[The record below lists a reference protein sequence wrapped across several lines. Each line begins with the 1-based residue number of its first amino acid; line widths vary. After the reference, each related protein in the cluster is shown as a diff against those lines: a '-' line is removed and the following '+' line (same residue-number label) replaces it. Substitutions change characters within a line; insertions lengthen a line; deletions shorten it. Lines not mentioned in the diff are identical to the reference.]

1 MRRAA
6 LLAAASLAAILIQ
19 LTLLNRL
26 PLPGGAAPDLVLVLV
41 VAVALTGGPMD
52 GMLTGF
58 FAGLA
63 LDVAPPAS
71 HLVGQYALV
80 FCVAGYAAGRLS
92 NALSR
97 ASWLP
102 LGAVALCAAGGE
114 ALYAAVGMLFGD
126 PGVTWSAVRHVLP
139 VSVGYDLLV
148 CPFVLRATVAAR
160 AWTTHGW
167 SAEGLG
173 AGRGALAGSSGAATA
188 GVAAAGAGRA
198 VRDTGTGRSPRLRVA
213 TGRPGDGWIGGAS
226 QRAGRAAA
234 QVLATR
240 PTHLRLRGGQAGSA
254 AGGGASKTLPA
265 RPVHLH
271 FGHGG
276 GSARSGP
283 SSGQGAKVRS
293 APPVHLRFG
302 GGARRRDGAVG
313 GSVLG
318 RLGSGPKMLRG
329 RAPRGRALRR
339 GMPGGSALRGGMP
352 GPGALGSR
360 APGSK
365 APGSKGL
372 GSKGLSSRA
381 LGSKARGSK
390 ARGSRA
396 LGSTALGSQARG
408 GRRPRGS
415 ALRGGGPGGS
425 AVSRGGGSFG
435 NGLRSGSGKGAEPH
449 FRRQSR
455 RGAGTGGRARR
466 GLAGGGWLRRGRR
479 RARFGRRST
488 VWRIGSK
495 RTGGRS

>member
-6 LLAAASLAAILIQ
+6 LLAAASLAAILTQ

-41 VAVALTGGPMD
+41 VAVALTGGPIE

-58 FAGLA
+58 FAGLV

-80 FCVAGYAAGRLS
+80 FCVAGYAAGRLRP
-92 NALSR
+92 ALSGG
-97 ASWLP
+97 SWLP

-160 AWTTHGW
+160 AWTTPGW
-167 SAEGLG
+167 AAGGLV
-173 AGRGALAGSSGAATA
+173 AGRGALASPSGAATA

-198 VRDTGTGRSPRLRVA
+198 VRDTGTGRTPRLRA
-213 TGRPGDGWIGGAS
+213 AAGRPGDGWIGGAS
-226 QRAGRAAA
+226 QLAGRAAA
-234 QVLATR
+234 QVLASR

-254 AGGGASKTLPA
+254 TGAGASKTLPA
-265 RPVHLH
+265 RPVHLR

-283 SSGQGAKVRS
+283 SSTQGAKARS
-293 APPVHLRFG
+293 ARPVHLRFG
-302 GGARRRDGAVG
+302 GGGARSRDGVVG

-329 RAPRGRALRR
+329 RAPRGSALRS
-339 GMPGGSALRGGMP
+339 GMPG
-352 GPGALGSR
+352 
-360 APGSK
+360 
-365 APGSKGL
+365 
-372 GSKGLSSRA
+372 
-381 LGSKARGSK
+381 
-390 ARGSRA
+390 
-396 LGSTALGSQARG
+396 
-408 GRRPRGS
+408 GS

-425 AVSRGGGSFG
+425 AVSRGGASLGS
-435 NGLRSGSGKGAEPH
+435 GLRSGSGKGAEPR

-455 RGAGTGGRARR
+455 RGAATRGWARR
-466 GLAGGGWLRRGRR
+466 GLAGGGWLRRGRG